1 MMKKLMI
8 AAVAAAAAFAY
19 ADEVKEDAK
28 PASELTK
35 ESSWT
40 DAFSFYANTGVYS
53 GYQLY
58 GSLVNSEPTIQGY
71 AEVAARL
78 SVDEF
83 DLGKLA
89 VGCWFNNDLTGKRA
103 DHHGSV
109 RRAFNEFDPQ
119 FSWSRNFWFD
129 DEQQYGIF
137 YKTSF
142 VWYYYPHPSSSR
154 KVDTTMDW
162 NHYFEFVNP
171 FVTPY
176 INVVHEY
183 HESDANLL
191 QFGLKKAVGV
201 GDSLTLTPTLEFV
214 WRNRNYGWC
223 FPNYGYNA
231 KGEKMNSCL
240 ATMRVGSDL
249 SYRIADNVALFA
261 KLYYCSIIDDDM
273 RDAADYASGN
283 AYGKYKDFAWG
294 GIGIE
299 IFF

>member
-1 MMKKLMI
+1 MTMKKSMI
-8 AAVAAAAAFAY
+8 AACALAAAAACA
-19 ADEVKEDAK
+19 EEGK
-28 PASELTK
+28 PAAELAP

-40 DAFSFYANTGVYS
+40 DALSFYANTGVFS

-71 AEVAARL
+71 AQLAAKL

-83 DLGKLA
+83 DLGTLA

-103 DHHGSV
+103 DHHGVV

-119 FSWSRNFWFD
+119 FSWSRSFWFD
-129 DEQQYGIF
+129 DDQQYGLT

-142 VWYYYPHPSSSR
+142 VWYYYPHPSSRR

-162 NHYFEFVNP
+162 NHYVELANP
-171 FVTPY
+171 FVVPY
-176 INVVHEY
+176 ANFVHEY
-183 HESDANLL
+183 HESDGNLI
-191 QFGLKKAVGV
+191 QFGLKKTVGV
-201 GDSLTLTPTLEFV
+201 GEQLRITPTLEFV
-214 WRNRNYGWC
+214 WRNTNYGWC

-231 KGEKMNSCL
+231 KGEKINSCL
-240 ATMRVGSDL
+240 ATMRVGADL
-249 SYRIADNVALFA
+249 NYRLCDNVGLFA
-261 KLYYCSIIDDDM
+261 KLYYCSVVDDDM
-273 RDAADYASGN
+273 RDAADHASGN

-299 IFF
+299 VFF